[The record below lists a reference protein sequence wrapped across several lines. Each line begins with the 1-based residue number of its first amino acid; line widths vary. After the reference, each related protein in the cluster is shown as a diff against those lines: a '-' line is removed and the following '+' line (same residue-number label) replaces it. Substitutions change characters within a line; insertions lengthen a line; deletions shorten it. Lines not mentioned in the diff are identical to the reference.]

1 MPLLQRATC
10 QHTMVFTMD
19 SNDFHVSRFSRQGKK
34 NRDSGQNFDA
44 KNLANSVQ
52 NCVENPMPKIMELH
66 QKSMEIASRA
76 GFSGHFVASGH
87 FSLPRS
93 ALQRP
98 DATWQR
104 PRSGPW
110 HVASG
115 PWHVASGPW
124 PVAGGTS
131 HPVIPNPP
139 VAAASGYSGRY
150 IYM

>member
-1 MPLLQRATC
+1 MQSAAG
-10 QHTMVFTMD
+10 QNTMVFTMD
-19 SNDFHVSRFSRQGKK
+19 SNDFHVLRFSGQGQKI
-34 NRDSGQNFDA
+34 RDSGQNFDA
-44 KNLANSVQ
+44 KNLANSGQ
-52 NCVENPMPKIMELH
+52 KFLENPMPKIMEFH
-66 QKSMEIASRA
+66 KKSMEICFWA

-87 FSLPRS
+87 FLLPRS

-124 PVAGGTS
+124 PVARGS
-131 HPVIPNPP
+131 LHPMIPSAP

-150 IYM
+150 TLE